1 MVRTSPPLGIMR
13 SMTDLPVQVVHA
25 INVVVP
31 LVFFMASVYLFL
43 HILFAGFI
51 TRPDSPVL
59 WFFSVVTGPL
69 TRPVRALLRAGTPE
83 RRVRL
88 VALGVYVA
96 LWLGA
101 RVLLAQWVGPSIR

>member
-1 MVRTSPPLGIMR
+1 MASSELSVRILHT
-13 SMTDLPVQVVHA
+13 

-43 HILFAGFI
+43 HILFARLI
-51 TRPDSPVL
+51 ARPDSPVL

-69 TRPVRALLRAGTPE
+69 TRPVRTVLGAGTPE

-88 VALGVYVA
+88 IALGVYVA
-96 LWLGA
+96 LWLGS
-101 RVLLAQWVGPSIR
+101 RVVLVQWLGPSIR

>member
-1 MVRTSPPLGIMR
+1 MAEPDLSVRILNT
-13 SMTDLPVQVVHA
+13 

-31 LVFFMASVYLFL
+31 LVPFMASVYLFL
-43 HILFAGFI
+43 HILFARFI

-69 TRPVRALLRAGTPE
+69 TRPVRAMLPTATPE

-88 VALGVYVA
+88 VALGAYVL
-96 LWLGA
+96 LWLGV
-101 RVLLAQWVGPSIR
+101 RILLARWVGPPVR